1 MDLNEYLCRRFF
13 SNKNIFPVG
22 ENNFFFVII
31 YRDGIYHQP
40 DWVKQNRKMTINF
53 LFILT
58 VGVICFALQES
69 VLNYR
74 NTFNDKILKFKTKQ
88 DKYLT
93 IYDCFFFFFLKT

>member
-1 MDLNEYLCRRFF
+1 
-13 SNKNIFPVG
+13 
-22 ENNFFFVII
+22 
-31 YRDGIYHQP
+31 
-40 DWVKQNRKMTINF
+40 MTINF

-93 IYDCFFFFFLKT
+93 YL